1 LAAAKDEGKLVASDA
16 LNASEQKLAAA
27 HQALLHTRGLQLD
40 FKAAPQPPPPPSWI
54 EPLLRALAEIAPIVK
69 FMFWGGL
76 ALGAALILW
85 FVAREVWETRLK
97 RKPATAA
104 PADWRPEPEAARALL
119 EEADRLAAA
128 GRFGEAIHLLL
139 FRSIDDIAGRRP
151 GLVRPALTS
160 RDIARLDQMPPPARS
175 AFARIAERVE
185 HSFFGGRPANSEDFA
200 KARGDYEAFAFSEG
214 WS

>member
-1 LAAAKDEGKLVASDA
+1 VASDA
-16 LNASEQKLAAA
+16 FSASEGKLAAA

-40 FKAAPQPPPPPSWI
+40 FKSAPKPPPVPGWI
-54 EPLLRALAEIAPIVK
+54 EALLRVLGEFAPILK
-69 FMFWGGL
+69 FVFWGGL
-76 ALGAALILW
+76 ALGAALIVW
-85 FVAREVWETRLK
+85 FVAREVLATRFA
-97 RKPATAA
+97 KPQAAA

-139 FRSIDDIAGRRP
+139 FRSIDDLSGRRP
-151 GLVRPALTS
+151 GLVRPAFTA
-160 RDIARLDQMPPPARS
+160 RDIAGLEQMPPPARS

-185 HSFFGGRPANSEDFA
+185 RSFFGGRDAGAEDFA
-200 KARGDYEAFAFSEG
+200 HARGDYEAFAFSEG

>member
-1 LAAAKDEGKLVASDA
+1 VASDA
-16 LNASEQKLAAA
+16 FNASERQLVAA
-27 HQALLHTRGLQLD
+27 HRALLHTRGLQLN
-40 FKAAPQPPPPPSWI
+40 FKAAPQPPDPPGWLI
-54 EPLLRALAEIAPIVK
+54 ELLRGLAQLGPV
-69 FMFWGGL
+69 FQFLFWGGL
-76 ALGAALILW
+76 ALAVALILW
-85 FVAREVWETRLK
+85 FVLRELMAIRLK
-97 RKPATAA
+97 RRVQAAA
-104 PADWRPEPEAARALL
+104 PADWRPEPGKALALL

-160 RDIARLDQMPPPARS
+160 RDIARLEQMPPPARG

-185 HSFFGGRPANSEDFA
+185 HSVFGGRAMGSEDFA
-200 KARGDYEAFAFSEG
+200 RARGDYEAFAFSEG